1 MNVLWRART
10 EIIYICSL
18 GANRRGGYKV
28 ILAFSSRIHW
38 NLLTVAKPAIVTIRN
53 LPEADT
59 SSQHPLTAY
68 FTLDV
73 PAVCAGAS
81 PRRPLLRGRLVA
93 PSSLILENIQIEV
106 NGIIIGFLGC

>member
-81 PRRPLLRGRLVA
+81 PRQPLLRDAL
-93 PSSLILENIQIEV
+93 
-106 NGIIIGFLGC
+106 

>member
-1 MNVLWRART
+1 MGLVGLGIGVNVLWGART

-38 NLLTVAKPAIVTIRN
+38 NLLTAAKPAIVTIRD

-81 PRRPLLRGRLVA
+81 PRQPLLRDAL
-93 PSSLILENIQIEV
+93 
-106 NGIIIGFLGC
+106 